1 MPYTDRELL
10 ARLLQCEADGEG
22 DVGMQAVA
30 SVIMNR
36 TNVPYGEFFRVSN
49 GGDVRAIMQQP
60 GQFTCMMET
69 VAGAY
74 NAQNI
79 YNMNPQE
86 IHYQIAD
93 WVLSGSTLGEVANSL
108 FYFNP
113 FKPTCIPYFPP
124 GGVGVIQTR
133 IHNHC
138 FYIPTAKYAKT

>member
-1 MPYTDRELL
+1 MPFTDRELL

-36 TNVPYGEFFRVSN
+36 TNVPYGEFFRVSD
-49 GGDVRAIMQQP
+49 GGNVRSIMQQP
-60 GQFTCMMET
+60 GQFTCMMDT
-69 VAGAY
+69 VGGVY
-74 NAQNI
+74 NAQNV

-93 WVLSGSTLGEVANSL
+93 WALAGSTLGAVANSL

-113 FKPTCIPYFPP
+113 FKPTCVDYFPP
-124 GGVGVIQTR
+124 GGVGSFLTR
-133 IHNHC
+133 LRNHC
-138 FYIPTAKYAKT
+138 FYVPTEKYSKT